1 MGICCR
7 NLSLI
12 QNSKNSIFH
21 THVVHNLNFLNI
33 NCDVTF
39 LSPKC
44 INFKRHDYDNM
55 LLAVFQNK
63 GEANWKL

>member
-1 MGICCR
+1 MGICCQ

-21 THVVHNLNFLNI
+21 TFCCTQFKFFNM
-33 NCDVTF
+33 NCDVAF
-39 LSPKC
+39 LSPRC